1 MAWLLYFLAA
11 VALFVGTAVVWR
23 FFTLRSQ
30 GYPVVVRRLPNSDG
44 RHWRHGILKYS
55 GHSARFYKLRSL
67 RPASDVVLTRLGTAI
82 VSRREITPR
91 ESAFLEDN
99 VHVVEVVHRKT
110 HWEIALDSA
119 GDTALVAWL
128 ESAPSERR
136 IPRR

>member
-1 MAWLLYFLAA
+1 MAWLWYFLAA
-11 VALFVGTAVVWR
+11 VVLFIIVVVVWR
-23 FFTLRSQ
+23 FFALRSQ

-55 GHSARFYKLRSL
+55 GQSAQFHKLRSL
-67 RPASDVVLTRLGTAI
+67 RPASDVVLTRLGTTI
-82 VSRREITPR
+82 VSRREITQR

-99 VHVVEVVHRKT
+99 VHVVEVAHRST

-136 IPRR
+136 IPRN